1 MALNTN
7 KLKDD
12 IYQAVLDALNIPID
26 EKSDSDE
33 VKKRLAERISIAVSN
48 GLDTWVRTA
57 TVTVQPG
64 ISVTTSTGAGVTTGT
79 GIGTIS

>member
-12 IYQAVLDALNIPID
+12 IYQAILDALNIPID

-64 ISVTTSTGAGVTTGT
+64 ISVSTSAGAGVTTSAGT
-79 GIGTIS
+79 GTIS

>member
-33 VKKRLAERISIAVSN
+33 IKKRLADRIAIAVSS
-48 GLDTWVRTA
+48 GIDTWIRTA

>member
-48 GLDTWVRTA
+48 GLDTWIRTA

-64 ISVTTSTGAGVTTGT
+64 ISVSTSAGAGVTTSAGT
-79 GIGTIS
+79 GTIS

>member
-64 ISVTTSTGAGVTTGT
+64 ISVSTSAGAGVTTSAGT
-79 GIGTIS
+79 GTIS

>member
-12 IYQAVLDALNIPID
+12 IYQAILDALNTPID

-33 VKKRLAERISIAVSN
+33 VKKRLADRIAIAVSS
-48 GLDTWVRTA
+48 GIDTWIRTA